1 VSRVVARR
9 ASRHRPGSLR
19 IAVVWIVVVSA
30 GLLGYATATGI
41 RAGAV
46 VVVVPFSAAA
56 LAWLAPERVGA
67 LVVADALLVATV
79 VFLLI
84 GGERLLYLPPLV
96 LLVIA
101 TPNAAR

>member
-9 ASRHRPGSLR
+9 ASRHRAGSLR

-41 RAGAV
+41 RAAAV
-46 VVVVPFSAAA
+46 VVVVPLSAAA

-67 LVVADALLVATV
+67 LVVADALLVTTV

-84 GGERLLYLPPLV
+84 GGEGLLYLPPLV

-101 TPNAAR
+101 APNAAR